1 MKVMYYALESKF
13 GTESVDKIME
23 VVGATPNPE
32 MAAEILLGIY
42 EEPKIPNAVVNA
54 KGLVKTATNIDYWKH
69 RVSYSYEEETRKHL
83 YVDKDADTS
92 LITLDN
98 YQEYE
103 RDYGS
108 NNITS
113 FYLPTGTMTIRKDSC
128 DFSDWLSQDEFVVSE
143 KEGE

>member
-54 KGLVKTATNIDYWKH
+54 KGLVKTATNIDYWGH

-83 YVDKDADTS
+83 YVDEDADTS

-98 YQEYE
+98 YQKYE

-108 NNITS
+108 DNIKS
-113 FYLPTGTMTIRKDSC
+113 FYLPTGKMTIRKDSC
-128 DFSDWLSQDEFVVSE
+128 DFIDWLSQEAVAV
-143 KEGE
+143 

>member
-23 VVGATPNPE
+23 VVGATDNPE
-32 MAAEILLGIY
+32 MATEILLGIY
-42 EEPKIPNAVVNA
+42 EQPKIPNTVVNA
-54 KGLVKTATNIDYWKH
+54 QGLVKTAVHIDYWGHK
-69 RVSYSYEEETRKHL
+69 VTYSYEEETRKHM

-92 LITLDN
+92 LITPDN

-108 NNITS
+108 DNITS
-113 FYLPTGTMTIRKDSC
+113 FYFATGKMKSRKDSC
-128 DFSDWLSQDEFVVSE
+128 DFGDWLSQDELVVD
-143 KEGE
+143 

>member
-32 MAAEILLGIY
+32 MAVEILLGIY
-42 EEPKIPNAVVNA
+42 EQPKIPNAVVNA
-54 KGLVKTATNIDYWKH
+54 QGLVKTAVHIDYWSH
-69 RVSYSYEEETRKHL
+69 SVTYSYEEETRKHM

-108 NNITS
+108 DNITS
-113 FYLPTGTMTIRKDSC
+113 FYFATGKMTSRQSSC
-128 DFSDWLSQDEFVVSE
+128 DFGDWLSQDELVVD
-143 KEGE
+143 

>member
-23 VVGATPNPE
+23 VIGATQNPE
-32 MAAEILLGIY
+32 MATEILLGIY
-42 EEPKIPNAVVNA
+42 EQPKIPNAVVNA
-54 KGLVKTATNIDYWKH
+54 QGLVKTAVHIDYWGHK
-69 RVSYSYEEETRKHL
+69 VTYSYEEETRKHM

-108 NNITS
+108 DNITS
-113 FYLPTGTMTIRKDSC
+113 FYFATGKMTSRQSSC
-128 DFSDWLSQDEFVVSE
+128 DFGDWLSQDELVVD
-143 KEGE
+143 

>member
-1 MKVMYYALESKF
+1 MKVMYYALASKF
-13 GTESVDKIME
+13 GTESVDKFME

-32 MAAEILLGIY
+32 MATEILLGIY
-42 EEPKIPNAVVNA
+42 EEPEIPNAVVNA
-54 KGLVKTATNIDYWKH
+54 KGLVKTATNIDYWGH

-103 RDYGS
+103 RDYDS
-108 NNITS
+108 DNITS
-113 FYLPTGTMTIRKDSC
+113 FYLPTGKMTIRKDSC
-128 DFSDWLSQDEFVVSE
+128 DFIDWLSQETVAV
-143 KEGE
+143 